1 MNNMRIEMIRLERF
15 DKNDI
20 PEILEWLKDTDA
32 EFLIQLAGPRYK
44 YPLNEEQLLDT
55 LKDETFLLFRAI
67 EQETDEVIGHCQ
79 LMRIN
84 LDNKTASIGRVL
96 LKPEKRGF
104 GYGNTMLQQ
113 LINYAI
119 DELQLEKL
127 TLKVFNFNKSA
138 YQCYLRLGFV
148 ESSRED
154 VFFEKINKIWNCI
167 TMERNG

>member
-1 MNNMRIEMIRLERF
+1 MNNKRIDMIRLEKF

-20 PEILEWLKDTDA
+20 SEFLKWLENTDA

-55 LKDETFLLFRAI
+55 LKDETFLLFKAI

-113 LINYAI
+113 LIVYAVG
-119 DELQLEKL
+119 ELQLEKL
-127 TLKVFNFNKSA
+127 ILMV
-138 YQCYLRLGFV
+138 
-148 ESSRED
+148 
-154 VFFEKINKIWNCI
+154 
-167 TMERNG
+167 M